1 MISPMRRLPAVHFLV
16 ALLVVASLV
25 AACGESA
32 PSASAGPASAS
43 VTQGRF
49 TLTFTLERATV
60 RARDEIVG
68 HASVALLAPGAA
80 TVTGAGTFVGYE
92 FTEVGGKA
100 RHVEP
105 VFDLT
110 CAPHQ
115 VTSGSPTEL
124 PIIKSGAWVDGPD
137 AAWYRDFFADPA
149 VKLPAGDW
157 DITAIAQFYDGRSCA
172 GQHLDMRATVRV
184 HVTD

>member
-1 MISPMRRLPAVHFLV
+1 MISPMRRSSAVQLVV

-25 AACGESA
+25 AACGGSA

-49 TLTFTLERATV
+49 TLTFTIERTNV

-68 HASVALLAPGAA
+68 RASVALLAPGAA
-80 TVTGAGTFVGYE
+80 TVTGAGTFIGYE
-92 FTEVGGKA
+92 FTEVGGKG

-105 VFDLT
+105 GFDLA

-124 PIIKSGAWVDGPD
+124 PIIKSGAVVEGPD
-137 AAWYRDFFADPA
+137 AAWYRDFLADPV

-157 DITAIAQFYDGRSCA
+157 DVTAIAQFFDGRSCA